1 MDPKLFMSLIII
13 GGTAVELA
21 IVWNL
26 SLLSNELIKYLA
38 GIVVVL
44 DVLALLKILLNI

>member
-1 MDPKLFMSLIII
+1 MDPRIISSLVII

-21 IVWNL
+21 LIWDL
-26 SLLSNELIKYLA
+26 GLFSNELLKYLA
-38 GIVVVL
+38 GILVVL

>member
-1 MDPKLFMSLIII
+1 MDPKLFVSLIII
-13 GGTAVELA
+13 GGTIVELA
-21 IVWNL
+21 IVWDL

>member
-1 MDPKLFMSLIII
+1 VDPRLFISLVII
-13 GGTAVELA
+13 GGTIVELA

-26 SLLSNELIKYLA
+26 NLLSNELIRYLA

-44 DVLALLKILLNI
+44 DILALLKILLEI

>member
-1 MDPKLFMSLIII
+1 VDPKLFISLIII
-13 GGTAVELA
+13 GGTIIELA
-21 IVWNL
+21 IVWDL

>member
-1 MDPKLFMSLIII
+1 VDPRLSISLVII

-26 SLLSNELIKYLA
+26 NLLSNELIRYLA
-38 GIVVVL
+38 GIIVVL

>member
-1 MDPKLFMSLIII
+1 VDPRLIISLVVI
-13 GGTAVELA
+13 GGTVVELA
-21 IVWNL
+21 IIWNL
-26 SLLSNELIKYLA
+26 NLLSNELIRYLA

>member
-1 MDPKLFMSLIII
+1 MDSRLFVSLIII
-13 GGTAVELA
+13 GGTVIELA
-21 IVWNL
+21 LVWDL

>member
-1 MDPKLFMSLIII
+1 VDPKLFVSLIII
-13 GGTAVELA
+13 GGTIVELA
-21 IVWNL
+21 IVWDL